1 MDRALPALQAAE
13 EALNVLTKK
22 DMSELKA
29 YAKPPALVEL
39 TLGGV
44 MTVLG
49 RPATW
54 EEAKKALGDPSFMDK
69 LVNFDKVSAQ
79 SLRLVF
85 DFLCDALFL
94 GEAQRRSS
102 EESEEIHK

>member
-1 MDRALPALQAAE
+1 M
-13 EALNVLTKK
+13 LTKK

-44 MTVLG
+44 MTVLN

-54 EEAKKALGDPSFMDK
+54 EESKKALGDPSFMEK
-69 LVNFDKVSAQ
+69 LVRFDKVLDSGRIIEP
-79 SLRLVF
+79 SG
-85 DFLCDALFL
+85 LCVRTNCMM
-94 GEAQRRSS
+94 GC
-102 EESEEIHK
+102 